1 MSVSDSVELSS
12 AASSE
17 NFGKTK
23 SKSRGGSKKSE
34 EVEVLVEENL
44 VEEAITEAPTRG
56 RRGAASKKPVPT
68 KTGTRQT
75 RGKKT
80 DVEPETGTANISE
93 EPASNLEEE
102 PTKKS
107 KVDKSVSMEESSEE
121 ETEKPK
127 KGKRGAKTAAKKDQE
142 ISEPPAAQEPTR
154 SSRRGAKT
162 IETEIVE
169 ESVANV

>member
-56 RRGAASKKPVPT
+56 RRGAASKKPAPT
-68 KTGTRQT
+68 KTATRQT

-80 DVEPETGTANISE
+80 DVEPETGTDDNISE
-93 EPASNLEEE
+93 EPASNLE
-102 PTKKS
+102 
-107 KVDKSVSMEESSEE
+107 
-121 ETEKPK
+121 
-127 KGKRGAKTAAKKDQE
+127 
-142 ISEPPAAQEPTR
+142 
-154 SSRRGAKT
+154 
-162 IETEIVE
+162 
-169 ESVANV
+169 